1 VGMYELL
8 QNISFQI
15 PPSYDLIVRL
25 RFSLLVNEDEDKTQD
40 E

>member
-1 VGMYELL
+1 MGMYELL

-15 PPSYDLIVRL
+15 SPSYDLIVRL
-25 RFSLLVNEDEDKTQD
+25 RSSLFVNEDEDKTQD